1 MAGERTEMLDVA
13 YQLAHVH
20 HADGMQGQRVQTAV
34 HQIPI
39 RDLYTGKTSGMAA
52 LANSACSNSPLDRT
66 VSASLS
72 KSVERER
79 RALNAM
85 DGQCLS

>member
-1 MAGERTEMLDVA
+1 MKHRYVHGAQGWNDVMAGERTEMLDVA

-52 LANSACSNSPLDRT
+52 PSMRWMGSACPSNR
-66 VSASLS
+66 
-72 KSVERER
+72 
-79 RALNAM
+79 
-85 DGQCLS
+85 